1 MVNLGLPSYPSY
13 LWWLK
18 SYLWWVESHTWC
30 AQTCPI
36 IAILSPQPTPKTI
49 MANIC
54 QRQQTRK
61 MRSCNNKMPN
71 PPNKNGKLR
80 GNLATHWVRG
90 WGRTRPTRVAGRP
103 SITLNRQVMT
113 ALNIAH
119 DSAIT
124 VAPVLDKES
133 GSPVLNSIKSLCCA
147 QHLVRKRHLNTRVI
161 EQLVEK
167 S

>member
-30 AQTCPI
+30 AQTRPI

-54 QRQQTRK
+54 QRQQTNK

-71 PPNKNGKLR
+71 PPNKNEEIKPSRLSFR
-80 GNLATHWVRG
+80 CTCDLATHWVRG

-133 GSPVLNSIKSLCCA
+133 DSPVLNSIKESMLCSTSS
-147 QHLVRKRHLNTRVI
+147 KKKT
-161 EQLVEK
+161 